1 MALPHIAKSDIRPA
15 YQKTKQAIPAGR
27 NKITQSGETDGLA
40 GYTNE
45 DNFIYFYVDTTVDEY
60 SESEVTQN
68 NDVSLIRVIPV
79 TVYCYGADSASN
91 ALMLKALL
99 RSIQIQHFMN
109 FNGYYQ
115 YSEGRITPLMED
127 INGEWW
133 ERNDVTFTLTNKVDL
148 ETEKEDRPVL
158 SSDADITVYVDGG
171 KRL

>member
-1 MALPHIAKSDIRPA
+1 MRIQSRIQIEDFVHDVIALALPHIAKSDIRPA

-27 NKITQSGETDGLA
+27 NKITQSGEADGLA

-60 SESEVTQN
+60 AESEVTQD

-99 RSIQIQHFMN
+99 RSVQVQHFMN

-127 INGEWW
+127 INGE
-133 ERNDVTFTLTNKVDL
+133 E
-148 ETEKEDRPVL
+148 
-158 SSDADITVYVDGG
+158 
-171 KRL
+171 